1 MWLQIFESLIRKES
15 IIWPASR
22 RLDSKEFS
30 LFNHIESSGAKGP
43 PPQMLIEFFNIR
55 LDLHTHFSGG
65 RSRGLV
71 FPSLSEFS
79 TVYCD
84 PHTVKGF
91 GIVNKAEIAV
101 FLELSCFFKSSGC

>member
-43 PPQMLIEFFNIR
+43 PPQMLIEFFKWQVINEPR
-55 LDLHTHFSGG
+55 WDSGLLCYG
-65 RSRGLV
+65 
-71 FPSLSEFS
+71 
-79 TVYCD
+79 
-84 PHTVKGF
+84 
-91 GIVNKAEIAV
+91 
-101 FLELSCFFKSSGC
+101 